1 VLNGIYKDKILFS
14 MKKLIFRK
22 FYTDISTFFLAS
34 ILVVGLIVWT
44 IQAVNYFD
52 FVTEEG
58 HGLKIYFY
66 YSILNFPKIVQRI
79 FPFIFFI
86 SVFYIILN
94 YELKNEIF
102 IFWING
108 VTKINFLNR
117 LLSLSLIFV
126 IIQLILGSYV
136 SPKSKLEARNY
147 LKNSKVD
154 FFTSLIKE
162 GKFINITKGLT
173 IFIDRKDESGIF
185 RDIFL
190 EENKKGSTKMIY
202 ASSGRLVETESQKI
216 LKLFDGKVINFDNSR
231 INIFEFD
238 QINFSLQNLNTKSI
252 TVPKV
257 QEIDTKIL
265 LSCFFDIENNKFD
278 RFDCDEKLI
287 KEVKIELI
295 KRLYKPIYIPLIVLF
310 SCFLILYSKN
320 QKNYKTQINLVF
332 MATFFLLVYSE
343 VSTQY
348 SAISPNLT
356 ILYLII
362 PIIIFIIGYLFFYR
376 LVKNV

>member
-1 VLNGIYKDKILFS
+1 MLNGIYKDKILFS

-173 IFIDRKDESGIF
+173 IFIDRKEENGIF
-185 RDIFL
+185 RDLFL

>member
-1 VLNGIYKDKILFS
+1 MLNGIYKDKILFS

-332 MATFFLLVYSE
+332 MATFFY
-343 VSTQY
+343 
-348 SAISPNLT
+348 
-356 ILYLII
+356 
-362 PIIIFIIGYLFFYR
+362 
-376 LVKNV
+376 

>member
-1 VLNGIYKDKILFS
+1 MLNGIYKDKILFS

-66 YSILNFPKIVQRI
+66 YSILNFPKIIQRI

-86 SVFYIILN
+86 SIFYIILN

-117 LLSLSLIFV
+117 LLFLSLIFV
-126 IIQLILGSYV
+126 IIQLILGSYIA
-136 SPKSKLEARNY
+136 PKSKLEARNY

>member
-22 FYTDISTFFLAS
+22 FYTDISAFFLAS
-34 ILVVGLIVWT
+34 ILIVGLIVWT

-66 YSILNFPKIVQRI
+66 YSLLNFPKIVQRI

-86 SVFYIILN
+86 SIFYIILN

-102 IFWING
+102 IFWVNG

-117 LLSLSLIFV
+117 LLSLSLIFM
-126 IIQLILGSYV
+126 IIQLILGSYI

-173 IFIDRKDESGIF
+173 IFIDSKEENGSF
-185 RDIFL
+185 KDIFL
-190 EENKKGSTKMIY
+190 EENKKGSSKMIY
-202 ASSGRLVETESQKI
+202 ASKGRLVETESQKI
-216 LKLFDGKVINFDNSR
+216 LKLWDGKVINFENSR
-231 INIFEFD
+231 INLFEFE
-238 QINFSLQNLNTKSI
+238 QINFSLQNLSTKTI
-252 TVPKV
+252 TVPKI

-278 RFDCDEKLI
+278 RFDCTERLV
-287 KEVKIELI
+287 KEVKVELI
-295 KRLYKPIYIPLIVLF
+295 KRLYKPLYIPLIVLF

-332 MATFFLLVYSE
+332 IATFFLLVYSE

-356 ILYLII
+356 ILYLVI
-362 PIIIFIIGYLFFYR
+362 PVIIFIIGYLFFYR